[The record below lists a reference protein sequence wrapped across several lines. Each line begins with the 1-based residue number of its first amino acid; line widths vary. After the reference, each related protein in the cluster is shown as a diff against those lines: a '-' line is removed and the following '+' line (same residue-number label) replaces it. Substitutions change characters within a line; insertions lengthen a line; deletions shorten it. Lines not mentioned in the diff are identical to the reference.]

1 MKTTYPVPDIFSDHP
16 NFIVPA
22 KYFYHLFGKVP
33 NSYNRENEYDKKIL
47 EVLVNA
53 YGSEAYFAFREE
65 QLDHQGYPTPETYII
80 VLKKE
85 LMIHYNCYS
94 LNEIRIYCAD
104 NKQDVDELLELLK
117 PHIIQQTSYKNAF
130 VLIEE
135 NDKLVAEYFEPQLYP
150 VDVETHYNDDFLEK
164 HVRISEYLETRETG
178 LVVLAGD
185 RGYGKTTYLLH
196 LINMMD
202 RKVIFVNPYLFS
214 KMSYADFIN
223 LMAHHPNSVLVFE
236 DCEELTLMQS
246 GKSEHHASIYTLLQI
261 AKDYYAEALNIK
273 FIITFNTDA
282 FCIYTGILDS
292 SSVITCYQFGKLA
305 AEKVN
310 WIIQDE
316 KLKIEEQTEAI
327 SLAELYENQ

>member
-16 NFIVPA
+16 NFIVSA
-22 KYFYHLFGKVP
+22 KYFYNLFGKVP
-33 NSYNRENEYDKKIL
+33 NSYNRRNEYKKNII

-53 YGSEAYFAFREE
+53 YGSEAYFTFREE

-85 LMIHYNCYS
+85 LMIHYNCYALDS
-94 LNEIRIYCAD
+94 IRIYCAD
-104 NKQDVDELLELLK
+104 NKQDVDELLELIK
-117 PHIIQQTSYKNAF
+117 PHVIQQTSYKNAF

-135 NDKLVAEYFEPQLYP
+135 NDKLVAEYFEPSLYA
-150 VDVETHYNDDFLEK
+150 VQVSTHFNDDLMEE
-164 HVRISEYLETRETG
+164 HMRIVEYLENRKTG

-196 LINMMD
+196 LIDMMD
-202 RKVIFVNPYLFS
+202 KKTIFVNPYLFS
-214 KMSYADFIN
+214 QMSYADFIN
-223 LMAHHPNSVLVFE
+223 LMAHHTNSVLVFE

-292 SSVITCYQFGKLA
+292 PSVITCYQFGKLA
-305 AEKVN
+305 AEKAN

-316 KLKIEEQTEAI
+316 NLKINLQTEAI
-327 SLAELYENQ
+327 SLARLYENE